1 MREKNHSDCKNS
13 EWLESLEDPVRKKLP
28 DNGLPD
34 LDAVLKLF
42 PRPVGQPAFDE
53 ELIKGNIARLKTFP
67 AVNTGHELLDLSVK
81 TGLAMIDATFQGNHP
96 KYGVKEYAENRHD
109 GFPPTVISAVDA
121 LSAWGMEQR
130 AKEIF
135 TYYLDVFVKDNG
147 SIDYWGPSLSEYGQL
162 LNLANMVDKRIGA
175 EGWLSSCFKPLNRMS
190 EYLLGL
196 IGVAENEDVQLVKGV
211 PEADEYSI
219 VRKFFHNN
227 VWVARGLSAWGELC
241 RRRGLKSKTPAK
253 LILAKSKI
261 LAGNTI
267 TAIEKTWRNSRVE
280 WWLPPQVEPLA
291 PDEVPGNKITETR
304 FASYTNYRYWPELL
318 SSGILP
324 RRLAGRVVEARL
336 ISGGQFCGMTRFA
349 DWLDDWTL
357 YDYLHGLWMLGR
369 KKDFLFSLY
378 GHVAY
383 HQAEGHLTAYEQVT
397 FPPGKEKAAYCLPC
411 QLTAARAVRLFVKP
425 EIADF

>member
-1 MREKNHSDCKNS
+1 MREKCHFDCENP
-13 EWLESLEDPVRKKLP
+13 EWLRSLEDPTREMLFN
-28 DNGLPD
+28 DNAPD

-42 PRPVGQPAFDE
+42 PRPSGQPAFDE
-53 ELIKGNIARLKTFP
+53 ELIKSNIERLKTFP
-67 AVNTGHELLDLSVK
+67 AVQTGHALLDLSVK

-135 TYYLDVFVKDNG
+135 TYYLNVFVKDDGTVN
-147 SIDYWGPSLSEYGQL
+147 YWGPSLSEYGQL
-162 LNLANMVDKRIGA
+162 LNLANIVEKRIGA
-175 EGWLSSCFKPLNRMS
+175 DGWLPNCFHSLDKIS

-196 IGVAENEDVQLVKGV
+196 ISIAESEDERLVKGV
-211 PEADEYSI
+211 PEADECSI
-219 VRKFFHNN
+219 IRKFFHNN
-227 VWVARGLSAWGELC
+227 AWISRGLSSWAELC
-241 RRRGLKSKTPAK
+241 LRRGLNPKTSAK
-253 LILAKSKI
+253 IIAGKSKI
-261 LAGNTI
+261 LADDTI
-267 TAIEKTWRNSRVE
+267 SAIEKTWRNSHVE
-280 WWLPPQVEPLA
+280 WWLSPQVEPLT
-291 PDEVPGNKITETR
+291 PSETPMNKITETR
-304 FASYTNYRYWPELL
+304 FASYANYRYWPELL
-318 SSGILP
+318 SSVILP
-324 RRLAGRVVEARL
+324 LHLAERVVDARL

-357 YDYLHGLWMLGR
+357 YDYLHGLWMIGR

-378 GHVAY
+378 GHIAY

-411 QLTAARAVRLFVKP
+411 QLTVARAARLLL
-425 EIADF
+425 